1 MTSADSWTLSCHE
14 VMIVVLRWYNASIG
28 SDNQL
33 LTWFI
38 DTSQADIPAT
48 TVDFRLWHTVDVG
61 GFRTAL
67 MMTLLSDPDHWAG
80 CMLSDPDHWTGCSV
94 DDVAQ
99 LYGTVLTGLA
109 DTCTSQRG
117 HTPAMAVRSVFQH
130 RMSFSQATNK
140 TTRASRHCR
149 WTSSGQRCCC
159 C

>member
-1 MTSADSWTLSCHE
+1 
-14 VMIVVLRWYNASIG
+14 VVLRWYNASIG

-67 MMTLLSDPDHWAG
+67 MTTLLSDPDHWAG

-109 DTCTSQRG
+109 DTFAPVREVTRRPWQSDPCFNTECRSAKQLTRQLERAATAAG
-117 HTPAMAVRSVFQH
+117 HRRDNAAAAAKAWHT
-130 RMSFSQATNK
+130 
-140 TTRASRHCR
+140 
-149 WTSSGQRCCC
+149 
-159 C
+159 